1 MGSLTRVLYLVIDS
15 PVTGCITGAQKCSQ
29 SHGIAC
35 DVGNGAYVWMLIAE
49 SAALLYCRGVMR
61 AMRGD
66 LRGPVALSAGGI
78 NGLGGAV
85 GSMVGAG
92 SCIVV
97 IGVGMG
103 GTLLRV
109 LR

>member
-1 MGSLTRVLYLVIDS
+1 M
-15 PVTGCITGAQKCSQ
+15 GAQKCSQ

-97 IGVGMG
+97 TGIGVG
-103 GTLLRV
+103 GTLVRV